1 MNQGIDSADVQAR
14 LRRKLQRELQR
25 QESARLAA
33 EAAALADEA
42 ELRAL
47 AVSSAHALNA
57 YSGAPALRD
66 TLEHA
71 AAAHTQAGAVRA
83 LAATGRA
90 LDAGAQLAAAREA
103 LDAAAAAPPPRG
115 ALRLEG
121 VPEAAAEAARR
132 ARLARLLHPPRPP
145 RHAQPWSALRPDPL
159 ALGTARVCVG
169 TGAPDYSLIPATHG
183 DGDVP
188 GAAWVPSAR
197 SHEVTL
203 PHPARAPG
211 ATGTGTWAG
220 HDAIDAP
227 ARGTARGLVSTARDA
242 AAAAAAADSGDPAA
256 SASLPQLQ
264 ALLRATT
271 GSLQRFPHDP
281 IPSHV
286 LPSAAFGKARSAGGG
301 REPPLPLPRA
311 LLATLTRPQLLAPR
325 HPAYLLDANLHHAAA
340 WRRPRPAAVKTFS
353 EPPRSAPPTLN
364 EQRRAAVAMVP
375 ERSLPASDPIH
386 AGKPAY
392 TPAVHAPPL
401 FSRVPLDYVWEAARR
416 GEEEEAREGVF
427 WRAAAVMAGEEGGGG
442 GGGGGSEEA
451 GASAAPLLPAHLTG
465 PSPSPMRHASLA
477 TGEATFRTFSASGMH
492 GEAGFGGLGGT
503 LGRSTGGSV
512 GGVGGGGGGSLTLG
526 RSSLG
531 SGAGGSAASAAADA
545 PALSLLTG
553 PQGKF
558 QALRTALVFGSA
570 GAVQEYEAARRNLVA
585 RKAMGAKALAA
596 AAAEVEAGLA
606 AMEGRLTARGVST
619 GLGATGGGTASARG
633 KALAE
638 RLRQSLEP

>member
-1 MNQGIDSADVQAR
+1 MHGIDSADVQAR

-71 AAAHTQAGAVRA
+71 AAAHTQAATARA
-83 LAATGRA
+83 LAATARA
-90 LDAGAQLAAAREA
+90 LDAGAQLEAAREA
-103 LDAAAAAPPPRG
+103 LAAPPPPR
-115 ALRLEG
+115 AAARLDG
-121 VPEAAAEAARR
+121 DPEADAEAARR

-145 RHAQPWSALRPDPL
+145 AHAQPWSALRADPL
-159 ALGTARVCVG
+159 ALGTARVCAG
-169 TGAPDYSLIPATHG
+169 TGATDPSRVLPATHG
-183 DGDVP
+183 DG
-188 GAAWVPSAR
+188 GAAGPAWLPSAR

-220 HDAIDAP
+220 HGAIDAP
-227 ARGTARGLVSTARDA
+227 ARGTARGLVSTARP
-242 AAAAAAADSGDPAA
+242 SGGDG
-256 SASLPQLQ
+256 SGGGGGGEGEGGLPQLQ

-286 LPSAAFGKARSAGGG
+286 LPAAAFAKARSAGGG
-301 REPPLPLPRA
+301 SGAPLPLPRA
-311 LLATLTRPQLLAPR
+311 LLNTLTRPQLLAPR
-325 HPAYLLDANLHHAAA
+325 HPAYLLDSNLHHSAA
-340 WRRPRPAAVKTFS
+340 WRRPVPAAIKTFS
-353 EPPRSAPPTLN
+353 EPPRAAPPTLN
-364 EQRRAAVAMVP
+364 ELRRAAVAMVP

-392 TPAVHAPPL
+392 CSAVHAPPL
-401 FSRVPLDYVWEAARR
+401 FSRAPLDSAWEEARR
-416 GEEEEAREGVF
+416 AEEEAAREGVF
-427 WRAAAVMAGEEGGGG
+427 WRAAAVMEAGGEGSAGGGG
-442 GGGGGSEEA
+442 GGGGGDDGE
-451 GASAAPLLPAHLTG
+451 PLQLLPAHLAG
-465 PSPSPMRHASLA
+465 PSPSPMRHASRA

-492 GEAGFGGLGGT
+492 GEALHGGLGGT
-503 LGRSTGGSV
+503 LGRSSSSAGGGGGSAL
-512 GGVGGGGGGSLTLG
+512 GGGGGGS
-526 RSSLG
+526 SS
-531 SGAGGSAASAAADA
+531 SSDA

-558 QALRTALVFGSA
+558 QALRSALVFGSA
-570 GAVQEYEAARRNLVA
+570 GAAREYEAARRSLVA
-585 RKAMGAKALAA
+585 RKAMGAKAAA
-596 AAAEVEAGLA
+596 AAEAEVEAGLA
-606 AMEGRLTARGVST
+606 ALEGRLAARGVSA
-619 GLGATGGGTASARG
+619 GLGATGNGSASARG
-633 KALAE
+633 AAMAARVKQA
-638 RLRQSLEP
+638 LEP